1 VPKPSF
7 VVAIIGW
14 IAEFEVL
21 LGYGWKCVKKC
32 LNCFQ
37 GDHHNKIGQKSGQ
50 LSSTD
55 KE

>member
-32 LNCFQ
+32 LNCFR
-37 GDHHNKIGQKSGQ
+37 KIIITK
-50 LSSTD
+50 LV
-55 KE
+55 KKVAN